1 MHKVMLTNQ
10 NKKAV
15 KKEPDRIF
23 RGRLFGNRIAPF
35 SKQCSY
41 CWPGSGPAFDLIC
54 VGDSG
59 CKVWLGRSES
69 GNSWRFLCE
78 LEHIRS
84 LRAPV
89 RAFQMASLM
98 QLCPMTSGTA
108 GHYRRNTALP
118 SYEHQIWSFI

>member
-54 VGDSG
+54 V
-59 CKVWLGRSES
+59 
-69 GNSWRFLCE
+69 RFWVQGVVGQVRKWKL
-78 LEHIRS
+78 LEVS
-84 LRAPV
+84 V
-89 RAFQMASLM
+89 
-98 QLCPMTSGTA
+98 
-108 GHYRRNTALP
+108 
-118 SYEHQIWSFI
+118 

>member
-1 MHKVMLTNQ
+1 MNKVMLTNQ

-98 QLCPMTSGTA
+98 QLCV
-108 GHYRRNTALP
+108 
-118 SYEHQIWSFI
+118 Q